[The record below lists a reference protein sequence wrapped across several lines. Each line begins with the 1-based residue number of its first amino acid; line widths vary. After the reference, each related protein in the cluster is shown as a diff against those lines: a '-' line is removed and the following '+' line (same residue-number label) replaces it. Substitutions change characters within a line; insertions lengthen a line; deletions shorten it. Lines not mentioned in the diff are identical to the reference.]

1 MFIVFLL
8 FVDGKKER
16 WKSYLLG
23 KVRLMIFFLLLL
35 FVAVEFLFKKSVY
48 SALYSLVVVGKS
60 AARKKTISYS
70 KQKMYIL
77 IANVFQE
84 SKMFHQSMF
93 FYSKLYV

>member
-35 FVAVEFLFKKSVY
+35 FVAVEFLFQDFSSQCIVHCT
-48 SALYSLVVVGKS
+48 A
-60 AARKKTISYS
+60 
-70 KQKMYIL
+70 
-77 IANVFQE
+77 
-84 SKMFHQSMF
+84 
-93 FYSKLYV
+93 